1 MTRNGMVWWI
11 DRWRKSTAW
20 TGMTLEE
27 QGAYRNLLD
36 EAWLRGGAIPN
47 DRRVLAQASG
57 DPKRWAKVEAKVL
70 AKFRLIQNEYHHE
83 TVDDLLAR
91 SQKRAQ
97 NQHNYRERYRRQDDN
112 VTGNT

>member
-47 DRRVLAQASG
+47 DPRVLAQASG
-57 DPKRWAKVEAKVL
+57 DPKRWAKVRAKVL
-70 AKFRLIQNEYHHE
+70 AKFYVIQNEYRHE
-83 TVDDLLAR
+83 TIDDLMA
-91 SQKRAQ
+91 RAQ
-97 NQHNYRERYRRQDDN
+97 KGAQKQQVYRERYRGQTRN

>member
-1 MTRNGMVWWI
+1 MTRNGFIWWI

-47 DRRVLAQASG
+47 DPRVLAQASG
-57 DPKRWAKVEAKVL
+57 DPKRWAKVRAKVL
-70 AKFRLIQNEYHHE
+70 AKFHLKQNEYRHE
-83 TVDDLLAR
+83 TIDDLMT
-91 SQKRAQ
+91 RASKHPQ
-97 NQHNYRERYRRQDDN
+97 TQHNYTKRDRSRDGHL
-112 VTGNT
+112 TGNT